1 MIWDL
6 VTLPYL
12 CKFQDF
18 FKNHKIGIINAHS
31 VRINVCEH
39 ALYKQAVYK
48 LLLFLGGAVD
58 EAGKINWDQLVYKC
72 QHN

>member
-1 MIWDL
+1 MEFETWSLLPFMIWDL

-12 CKFQDF
+12 CKFQVF
-18 FKNHKIGIINAHS
+18 FFFNHKIGIINAHS

-48 LLLFLGGAVD
+48 LLLFLGG
-58 EAGKINWDQLVYKC
+58 GSR
-72 QHN
+72 